1 MARPSFVLPL
11 AGILLLAASGI
22 LVWNKVG
29 SSTPSPGSNLPS
41 PAEKSRSHSASAS
54 ASASTV
60 PTETQGPA
68 TRSRPSEEKKEAE
81 RKDLEQ
87 INQWLADQSVT
98 PEAAAKNLWGLATDS
113 SRTVPV
119 RDEALTHALNLTDD
133 ETFGSMV
140 LPLLAKKGL
149 LSEDMG
155 EKVLDDL
162 YNRPDPLKLQGTLAL
177 FQSSSGELHTHV
189 RELLVFEL
197 EDPDANELG
206 DAELI
211 RRANERLK
219 APPEP

>member
-11 AGILLLAASGI
+11 AGILLLGASGI

-29 SSTPSPGSNLPS
+29 SSTPSPGSNLPAA
-41 PAEKSRSHSASAS
+41 AEKSRSHPNSTSSAPAEIE
-54 ASASTV
+54 A
-60 PTETQGPA
+60 PA

-81 RKDLEQ
+81 RKDIEQ
-87 INQWLADQSVT
+87 INQWLADESVT
-98 PEAAAKNLWGLATDS
+98 PEAAAKNLWGLATDP
-113 SRTVPV
+113 SRTAPV

-133 ETFGSMV
+133 ETFGSIV
-140 LPLLAKKGL
+140 LPLLSKKGL

-155 EKVLDDL
+155 EKLLDDL

-177 FQSSSGELHTHV
+177 FQNSSGELHTHV

-197 EDPDANELG
+197 EDPDAQELS

-219 APPEP
+219 AQPEP